1 MIGFL
6 RNPFHDSKTS
16 PHGLKKRAS
25 ANRQALF
32 FFLVLLISIT
42 LVGCSLFH
50 DRPIQLMSDT
60 AAALIAAREVS
71 ADSLAPEKFR
81 LANEAFLRAQNEYRL
96 KNFEI
101 AEKYAKRAKRL
112 AEESEFDSLR
122 QGSNRTSLL
131 PPEEPVG
138 PPPPSTYEAPEG
150 QLATEAAKQQSTT
163 PGSPAGG
170 GASSGTSP
178 SSAP

>member
-1 MIGFL
+1 MVGI
-6 RNPFHDSKTS
+6 P
-16 PHGLKKRAS
+16 
-25 ANRQALF
+25 NRQALLLF
-32 FFLVLLISIT
+32 FVLT
-42 LVGCSLFH
+42 TGCSLFH

-60 AAALIAAREVS
+60 TAALKAAREVS

-96 KNFEI
+96 KNFEM

-112 AEESEFDSLR
+112 AEESEFDALR
-122 QGSNRTSLL
+122 QGSNRASLL

-150 QLATEAAKQQSTT
+150 QLATEAIKQQNAAPPASG
-163 PGSPAGG
+163 GS
-170 GASSGTSP
+170 GASSGTAPNFSP
-178 SSAP
+178 